1 MKYVLNFFKGLMIA
15 VVVIC
20 ISFYMV
26 TQLFNTTEREESVV
40 IDDRPSVEEFI
51 GEIAETARD
60 LGADND
66 LYASVMIAQA
76 ILESEHGQSG
86 LGSAPN
92 YNLFGMKG
100 SYQNNSVT
108 LETTEDD
115 GAGNLSTIMADFRK
129 YPSYEASMQDYVKL
143 MRNGVSWNKDF
154 YAGVFKSNTTTYTD
168 ATKFLTGSYAT
179 DSAYNEKLNTLIAKY
194 DLQQYDSPVKDKKTI
209 TVADGD
215 SLMKIAEA
223 YNVKVTSL
231 KQWNQLRTERLEAGQ
246 QLNIYHY

>member
-1 MKYVLNFFKGLMIA
+1 MWSRPTSSYNEIRAKLFKGLMIA

-92 YNLFGMKG
+92 YNL
-100 SYQNNSVT
+100 
-108 LETTEDD
+108 LE
-115 GAGNLSTIMADFRK
+115 
-129 YPSYEASMQDYVKL
+129 
-143 MRNGVSWNKDF
+143 
-154 YAGVFKSNTTTYTD
+154 
-168 ATKFLTGSYAT
+168 
-179 DSAYNEKLNTLIAKY
+179 
-194 DLQQYDSPVKDKKTI
+194 
-209 TVADGD
+209 
-215 SLMKIAEA
+215 
-223 YNVKVTSL
+223 
-231 KQWNQLRTERLEAGQ
+231 
-246 QLNIYHY
+246 